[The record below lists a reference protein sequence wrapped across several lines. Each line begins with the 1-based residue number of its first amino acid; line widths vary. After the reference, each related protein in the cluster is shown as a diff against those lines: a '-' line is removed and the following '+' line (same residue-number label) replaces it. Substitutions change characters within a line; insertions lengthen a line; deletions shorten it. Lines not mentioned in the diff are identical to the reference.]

1 MSFESEEKLLEF
13 YRKDLNYLKL
23 KNGELGGNL
32 IYKYKSKSLTEA
44 KLGWIDYLAE
54 QLFENIHKILKKINL
69 EKIKKEI
76 EEIRIFTIFK
86 LEGFWSI
93 SQKSP
98 LSNMNSIMIC

>member
-1 MSFESEEKLLEF
+1 MIITITK
-13 YRKDLNYLKL
+13 KGKV
-23 KNGELGGNL
+23 GGNL

-54 QLFENIHKILKKINL
+54 QLFENIQENSKEINL

-86 LEGFWSI
+86 LEGLLEH
-93 SQKSP
+93 KSKDP